1 MSLNSLVEAHTWAV
15 DLVDRV
21 GQAQGWTQSGIDAG
35 QDYVEQ
41 ALDAAWSDL
50 NYSPIPDLSLPAIE
64 LAKAA
69 GIDVDQGEA
78 FFAYLAGYWPVRSG
92 FPESWNNL
100 DSIWLEAQE
109 TAKSASDFD
118 DRWFEALGWFVEE
131 TVKETAEVVI
141 DATKRASLGAGAIL
155 AIAGLVYVVTR

>member
-21 GQAQGWTQSGIDAG
+21 GQAQGWTQTGIDAG
-35 QDYVEQ
+35 QGYVEQ

-141 DATKRASLGAGAIL
+141 ETTTRASLGAGAIL

>member
-1 MSLNSLVEAHTWAV
+1 MSLNSLVEAHAWAV

-35 QDYVEQ
+35 QAYVEQ

-78 FFAYLAGYWPVRSG
+78 FFAYLAGYWPVRSS

-109 TAKSASDFD
+109 SAKAAEEFD
-118 DRWFEALGWFVEE
+118 NRWLTELGWFVEE
-131 TVKETAEVVI
+131 TVKETSDVVI
-141 DATKRASLGAGAIL
+141 ETTKRASLGAGAIL
-155 AIAGLVYVVTR
+155 AIAGLVYVATR

>member
-1 MSLNSLVEAHTWAV
+1 MSLNSLPEAHAWAV

-21 GQAQGWTQSGIDAG
+21 GQAQGWSQSAIDSG
-35 QDYVEQ
+35 QAYVEQ
-41 ALDAAWSDL
+41 ALDAAWQDL
-50 NYSPIPDLSLPAIE
+50 NYSPIPDLSQPAIE

-78 FFAYLAGYWPVRSG
+78 FFAYLAGYWPVRSS

-100 DSIWLEAQE
+100 DAIWLEAQE
-109 TAKSASDFD
+109 TAKAASDFD
-118 DRWFEALGWFVEE
+118 NRWFEALGWFVDE
-131 TVKETAEVVI
+131 TVKETSEVVI

-155 AIAGLVYVVTR
+155 AIVGLVYVATR

>member
-1 MSLNSLVEAHTWAV
+1 MSLNSLPEAYEWAV

-21 GQAQGWTQSGIDAG
+21 ALAQGWSQSAIDSG
-35 QDYVEQ
+35 QSYVEQ
-41 ALDAAWSDL
+41 ALDKAWADL

-64 LAKAA
+64 IAKAA

-100 DSIWLEAQE
+100 DAIWLEAQE
-109 TAKSASDFD
+109 SAKAASDFD
-118 DRWFEALGWFVEE
+118 DRWFEALGWFVDE
-131 TVKETAEVVI
+131 TVKETAEIVEET
-141 DATKRASLGAGAIL
+141 TKRASLGAGVVL
-155 AIAGLVYVVTR
+155 AIAGLAYIATR